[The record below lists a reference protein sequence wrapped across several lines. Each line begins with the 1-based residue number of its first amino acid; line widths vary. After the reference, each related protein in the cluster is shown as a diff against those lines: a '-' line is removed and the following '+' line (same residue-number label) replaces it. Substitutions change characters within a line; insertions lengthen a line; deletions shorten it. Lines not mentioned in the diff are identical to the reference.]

1 MEDGTAFRLICNLL
15 LTVFDRGNYLK
26 RIRADER
33 TGLIP
38 KAARDTTKFH
48 RQYWKAFQTICDKPF
63 TILTPAG
70 QQYALKAFLWK
81 KFSTDPSGKA
91 MIPPAGVTAKQLSW
105 NGFWLNES
113 EVNLIVETVMAAYYH
128 ERSSS
133 EAI

>member
-1 MEDGTAFRLICNLL
+1 
-15 LTVFDRGNYLK
+15 
-26 RIRADER
+26 
-33 TGLIP
+33 
-38 KAARDTTKFH
+38 
-48 RQYWKAFQTICDKPF
+48 
-63 TILTPAG
+63 
-70 QQYALKAFLWK
+70 
-81 KFSTDPSGKA
+81 